1 MRFIKLKL
9 NNITSLRG
17 EHIIDFG
24 EALGHEELFAITGAT
39 GSGKSS
45 LLTAISL
52 ALYGN
57 TYKKTLNQWEYVTQD
72 ESEASIDLEFSSNG
86 VVYRA
91 LWRCKK
97 HIDKNGILRPKYT
110 KELLANGEMTDQDIE
125 TIVGL
130 NFEQFKKT
138 IILNQ
143 GQFAEF
149 LTATFTERKLILENL
164 AGAELLSGLNKNLKE
179 KIREMSRVQG
189 ELEARIEGGLP
200 FSEDDLKAM
209 REKVVEL
216 NKERP
221 TLEHNVECFQKDENQ
236 LNELV
241 KWIRDINRYK
251 GEEQGALLELQTSN
265 DHLQKSKDDYRVW
278 QKEFDA
284 FKTIRDRRRDEL
296 QKAIQFEKELDSKT
310 ILENTIA
317 QKDLEREKVDKQWQ
331 SNLEKW
337 TKREKEISAH
347 IEDLKLDSDYLLL
360 SEISRN
366 AIDALMAEWNES
378 LNQLNINLS
387 KIENAKAAM
396 DKTKVRGSELSAEL
410 VQLETKKS
418 KLIVNPEEFN
428 QLDQFKEEHSLLNRY
443 IGPLDE
449 SIRNSDEISRKIKNK
464 NNEKEEFQKQLI
476 LRKDKVEK
484 DQLRLENLQLK
495 KKQAELEQAISTII
509 DHHHEGDDCLIC
521 GNNWNEEKVKQL
533 HQNKSHS
540 AQDLNSMNQLEKEI
554 QAEEIRIESLEEKV
568 KSIKSE
574 IQSTEIELK
583 RYNDNLIKYCSEL
596 KINKNAFNKADL
608 EKNLDLL
615 GKKIRNIEDNASEAK
630 LIEQALKQKNEE
642 RLKLRDEWSHQN
654 DIHEECLKAKTNLEL
669 IIKRSYQD
677 LKSRLPEIPSELS
690 LARNYLKKQH
700 EFRHQREKLE
710 QEANDLKQRLQQGHI
725 EAGERNLEKTK
736 DATIR
741 TTLLQEIQQLRQKL
755 SPLIPEGSTSKAL
768 KAIEEQDDEKNKQKD
783 HWQAKLKELE
793 QKCETNRTKHGFISE
808 QLKKARSE
816 LEKILSTINS
826 RDSRQ
831 EYKNLSDF
839 SRGFEKLKTLNQS
852 HEIEAAFNEIQLWF
866 SEFFMVEYKKSKE
879 SFKALETELIELK
892 KSLDIDA
899 KKRKELEKFKEELDI
914 AIKKKRRWDEL
925 SSVLGQDEFRG
936 FALGLVEERLVE
948 QTNFEL
954 EHLCEGRYQITLLEN
969 KKQSQDFLVI
979 DNWRGG
985 GERKIST
992 LSGGET
998 FLVSLAMALS
1008 LAELARGQTEVDAF
1022 FIDEGFG
1029 TLDRDSIDDVLEVL
1043 SNVQSRGKQI
1053 GLISHVKALT
1063 DRIPVNLHL
1072 EKSNLGDSKIRIIYN

>member
-72 ESEASIDLEFSSNG
+72 EVEASIDLEFSSNG

-110 KELLANGEMTDQDIE
+110 RELLANGEMTDQDIE

-164 AGAELLSGLNKNLKE
+164 AGAELLSGISKNLKE
-179 KIREMSRVQG
+179 KIREMSRIQG

-200 FSEDDLKAM
+200 FSEDDLKDM
-209 REKVVEL
+209 RHKVTEL
-216 NKERP
+216 EKERP
-221 TLEHNVECFQKDENQ
+221 TLEHNVECFQKDESQ

-241 KWIRDINRYK
+241 KWIKDINRYK

-265 DHLQKSKDDYRVW
+265 DLLQKSKDDYRIW
-278 QKEFDA
+278 LKEYDA
-284 FKTIRDRRRDEL
+284 FKRNRDKRRDEL
-296 QKAIQFEKELDSKT
+296 QKAIQFEKELDSKS
-310 ILENTIA
+310 IFENTIA
-317 QKDLEREKVDKQWQ
+317 QKDLERAKIDKQWQ
-331 SNLEKW
+331 NNSEKW
-337 TKREKEISAH
+337 SKREEEISKT
-347 IEDLKLDSDYLLL
+347 IDDLKLDSDYLAL
-360 SEISRN
+360 SDIARN

-378 LNQLNINLS
+378 LNQLNINIS
-387 KIENAKAAM
+387 KIENAKTAM
-396 DKTKVRGSELSAEL
+396 DKTKVRGSELSNEL
-410 VQLETKKS
+410 VKLETKKS
-418 KLIVNPEEFN
+418 QLKVNQDEFS
-428 QLDQFKEEHSLLNRY
+428 QLENYKEEHSLLNKY
-443 IGPLDE
+443 IGPIDE
-449 SIRNSDEISRKIKNK
+449 CIRSIDETTRKIKKK
-464 NNEKEEFQKQLI
+464 NTDQEEFESQVK
-476 LRKDKVEK
+476 LRKDKIEK
-484 DQLRLENLQLK
+484 DHLRLENLQLK
-495 KKQAELEQAISTII
+495 KAQAELEQAITTII
-509 DHHHEGDDCLIC
+509 DHHHEGEDCLIC
-521 GNNWNEEKVKQL
+521 GNQWDNEKIKNL
-533 HQNKSHS
+533 HLNKSQS
-540 AQDLNSMNQLEKEI
+540 SQDLNIMNLLEKDI
-554 QAEEIRIESLEEKV
+554 QAEEIRIESLDEK
-568 KSIKSE
+568 IKTIINE
-574 IQSTEIELK
+574 TQSLKTELS
-583 RYNDNLIKYCSEL
+583 RYNDNLTKYCTEL
-596 KINKNAFNKADL
+596 KIEKNNFNKIEL
-608 EKNLDLL
+608 EKKLDLL
-615 GKKIRNIEDNASEAK
+615 GKKIKVIDESASESK
-630 LIEQALKQKNEE
+630 LLEQSFKQKNEE
-642 RLKLRDEWSHQN
+642 RLKLRDEWSLQS
-654 DIHEECLKAKTNLEL
+654 DIHEECIKAKSGLDA

-677 LKSRLPEIPSELS
+677 LKSRLPAIPSELP
-690 LARNYLKKQH
+690 LARDYLKKQH
-700 EFRHQREKLE
+700 EYRHQREKLE
-710 QEANDLKQRLQQGHI
+710 QESNDLKQRLEQGHK
-725 EAGERNLEKTK
+725 EAKERNSEKTK
-736 DATIR
+736 DATVR

-755 SPLIPEGSTSKAL
+755 TPLIPEGSTSKAL
-768 KAIEEQDDEKNKQKD
+768 KTIEEQDDEKNKQKD
-783 HWQAKLKELE
+783 NWQTKLKELE

-831 EYKNLSDF
+831 EYKNLNDF
-839 SRGFEKLKTLNQS
+839 SRGFEKLKSLNQS
-852 HEIEAAFNEIQLWF
+852 HEIEAAFNEIQIWF
-866 SEFFMVEYKKSKE
+866 NEFFMIEFKKSKE
-879 SFKALETELIELK
+879 AFKALETELIELK

-899 KKRKELEKFKEELDI
+899 KKRKELEKFKEELDL

-1008 LAELARGQTEVDAF
+1008 LAELTRGQTEVDAF